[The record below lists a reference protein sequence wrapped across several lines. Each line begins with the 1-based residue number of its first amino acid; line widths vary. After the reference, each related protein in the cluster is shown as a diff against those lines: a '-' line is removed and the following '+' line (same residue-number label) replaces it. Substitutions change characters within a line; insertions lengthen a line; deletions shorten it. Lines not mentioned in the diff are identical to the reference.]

1 MKKFKILLAGKVNIL
16 ADTEDQAI
24 DHAEKE
30 IKSIHSKFNAG
41 ILAIGEIRGEEQQ

>member
-1 MKKFKILLAGKVNIL
+1 MKKFKILLAGKVNVL

-30 IKSIHSKFNAG
+30 IKSIHSKFNVG
-41 ILAIGEIRGEEQQ
+41 IFAISETKGEEE